1 MSEQVKQENEIAD
14 LGTEKTTDD
23 KTIGLQEEHTCTVIC
38 EDSEGMKS
46 DSTGEEKQESNVK
59 QQAKEKLEQEKAQA
73 KNKNFADPVIGYL
86 LKRCEE
92 DQGMA
97 EDVIQKNKT
106 WEKCLQYIIAQAR
119 KVPREGAGVAVEDSV
134 VYEWA
139 EDYYHKE
146 DNPEK
151 SQPEKETKTKKK
163 NKKTKTGT
171 TQEKE
176 ESASMN
182 TENTKEPVTATPR
195 NISDLQNENKA
206 AVSETTQEIEKKETK
221 KKSGKKKTD
230 KSSVEGQM
238 SLFDFL

>member
-1 MSEQVKQENEIAD
+1 
-14 LGTEKTTDD
+14 
-23 KTIGLQEEHTCTVIC
+23 
-38 EDSEGMKS
+38 
-46 DSTGEEKQESNVK
+46 
-59 QQAKEKLEQEKAQA
+59 
-73 KNKNFADPVIGYL
+73 
-86 LKRCEE
+86 
-92 DQGMA
+92 MA

-146 DNPEK
+146 DKPEK

-163 NKKTKTGT
+163 TETGT
-171 TQEKE
+171 TQKKE
-176 ESASMN
+176 AS
-182 TENTKEPVTATPR
+182 TSTSVENTKEPVTATPE
-195 NISDLQNENKA
+195 NISDPQGENK
-206 AVSETTQEIEKKETK
+206 VTVNKTTQETEKKETK
-221 KKSGKKKTD
+221 KKTGKKKTD

>member
-139 EDYYHKE
+139 EDYYHKK
-146 DNPEK
+146 DKPEK

-163 NKKTKTGT
+163 TETGT
-171 TQEKE
+171 TQKKE
-176 ESASMN
+176 ASTSTSA
-182 TENTKEPVTATPR
+182 ENTKEPVIATPE
-195 NISDLQNENKA
+195 NISDPQGENK
-206 AVSETTQEIEKKETK
+206 VTVNKTTQETEKKETK
-221 KKSGKKKTD
+221 KKFGKKKTD

>member
-46 DSTGEEKQESNVK
+46 DSTGEEKQESDVK

-92 DQGMA
+92 DQWMA

-146 DNPEK
+146 DKPEK

-163 NKKTKTGT
+163 TETGT
-171 TQEKE
+171 TQKKE
-176 ESASMN
+176 AS
-182 TENTKEPVTATPR
+182 TSTSVENTKEPVTATPE
-195 NISDLQNENKA
+195 NISDPQGENK
-206 AVSETTQEIEKKETK
+206 VTVNKTTQETEKKETK
-221 KKSGKKKTD
+221 KKTGKKKTD

>member
-46 DSTGEEKQESNVK
+46 DSTGEEKQESDVK

-92 DQGMA
+92 DQWMA

-139 EDYYHKE
+139 EDYYHKK
-146 DNPEK
+146 DKPEK

-163 NKKTKTGT
+163 TETGT
-171 TQEKE
+171 TQKKE
-176 ESASMN
+176 ASTSA
-182 TENTKEPVTATPR
+182 ENTKEPVTATPE
-195 NISDLQNENKA
+195 NISDTQGENK
-206 AVSETTQEIEKKETK
+206 VTVNKTTQETEKKETK

>member
-46 DSTGEEKQESNVK
+46 DSTGEEKQESDVK

-92 DQGMA
+92 DQWMA

-139 EDYYHKE
+139 EDYYHKK
-146 DNPEK
+146 DKPEK

-163 NKKTKTGT
+163 TETGT
-171 TQEKE
+171 TQKKE
-176 ESASMN
+176 AS
-182 TENTKEPVTATPR
+182 TSTSVENTKEPVTATPE
-195 NISDLQNENKA
+195 NISDPQGENK
-206 AVSETTQEIEKKETK
+206 VTVNKTTQETEKKETK

>member
-14 LGTEKTTDD
+14 LGTEKTIDD
-23 KTIGLQEEHTCTVIC
+23 KTIGSQEEHTCTVIC
-38 EDSEGMKS
+38 EDSEGIGS
-46 DSTGEEKQESNVK
+46 ERTGEENQEADIK
-59 QQAKEKLEQEKAQA
+59 RLAKEKLEQEKAQA
-73 KNKNFADPVIGYL
+73 KNKNFADPIIGYL

-92 DQGMA
+92 DPGLA

-119 KVPREGAGVAVEDSV
+119 KAPREGAGVAVEDSV

-139 EDYYHKE
+139 EDYYHKK
-146 DNPEK
+146 DKPEK

-163 NKKTKTGT
+163 TETGT
-171 TQEKE
+171 TQKKE
-176 ESASMN
+176 ASTSTSA
-182 TENTKEPVTATPR
+182 ENTKEPVTATPE
-195 NISDLQNENKA
+195 NISDPQEENK
-206 AVSETTQEIEKKETK
+206 VTVNKTTQETEKKETK

>member
-38 EDSEGMKS
+38 EDSGGMKS
-46 DSTGEEKQESNVK
+46 DSTGEEKQESDVK

-73 KNKNFADPVIGYL
+73 KNKNFTDPVIGYL

-139 EDYYHKE
+139 EDYYHKK
-146 DNPEK
+146 DKPEK

-163 NKKTKTGT
+163 TETGT
-171 TQEKE
+171 TQKKE
-176 ESASMN
+176 AS
-182 TENTKEPVTATPR
+182 TSTSVENTKEPVTATPE
-195 NISDLQNENKA
+195 NISDPQGENK
-206 AVSETTQEIEKKETK
+206 VTVNKTTQETEKKETK
-221 KKSGKKKTD
+221 KKTGKKKTD

>member
-46 DSTGEEKQESNVK
+46 DSTGEEKQESDVK

-92 DQGMA
+92 DQWMA

-146 DNPEK
+146 DKPEK

-163 NKKTKTGT
+163 TETGT
-171 TQEKE
+171 TQKKE
-176 ESASMN
+176 ASTSA
-182 TENTKEPVTATPR
+182 ENTKEPVTATPE
-195 NISDLQNENKA
+195 NISDTQGENK
-206 AVSETTQEIEKKETK
+206 VTVNKTTQETEKKETK

>member
-46 DSTGEEKQESNVK
+46 DSTGEEKQESDVK

-146 DNPEK
+146 DKPEK

-163 NKKTKTGT
+163 TETGT
-171 TQEKE
+171 TQKKE
-176 ESASMN
+176 AS
-182 TENTKEPVTATPR
+182 TSVENTKEPVTATPE
-195 NISDLQNENKA
+195 NISDPQGENK
-206 AVSETTQEIEKKETK
+206 VTVNKTTQETEKKETK
-221 KKSGKKKTD
+221 KKTGKKKTD

>member
-23 KTIGLQEEHTCTVIC
+23 KAIGLQEEHTCTVIC

-46 DSTGEEKQESNVK
+46 DSTGEEKQESDVK

-92 DQGMA
+92 DQWMA

-146 DNPEK
+146 DKPEK

-163 NKKTKTGT
+163 TETGT
-171 TQEKE
+171 TQKKE
-176 ESASMN
+176 AS
-182 TENTKEPVTATPR
+182 TSTSVENTKEPVTATPE
-195 NISDLQNENKA
+195 NISDPQGENK
-206 AVSETTQEIEKKETK
+206 VTVNKTTQETEKKETK
-221 KKSGKKKTD
+221 KKTGKKKTD